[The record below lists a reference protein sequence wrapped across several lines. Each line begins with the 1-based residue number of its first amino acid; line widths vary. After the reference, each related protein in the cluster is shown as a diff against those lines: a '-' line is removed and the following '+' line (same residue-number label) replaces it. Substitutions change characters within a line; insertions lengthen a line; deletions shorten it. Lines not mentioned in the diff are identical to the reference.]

1 MTFLEQIQANNNPN
15 SPARITARKAL
26 ASMEAPVVSERIT
39 SVSTNDDGVT
49 TTGIIDANGEEWA
62 VITGWSWKVKD

>member
-15 SPARITARKAL
+15 SPDRIAARKAL
-26 ASMEAPVVSERIT
+26 ASMETPVTTERIV

-49 TTGIIDANGEEWA
+49 TTGIIDDNGEQWA
-62 VITGWSWKVKD
+62 VITGWSWTVK

>member
-1 MTFLEQIQANNNPN
+1 MGKSKPTTTRT
-15 SPARITARKAL
+15 ARTGSAARKAL